1 MYCTSCGN
9 LLKEEDKFC
18 SNCGQKVIQEENSYE
33 EVIFSP
39 PFKVEAE
46 HITTKEPEEKIV
58 SAPKTE
64 VANFSWNL
72 EGFPED
78 KPKKTEDIDFN
89 WRSVIEEKRRNENK
103 DIDRNI
109 GFIKTPTT
117 KPEEFFSKE
126 KEEEIVE
133 MGLPQEEELNQGS
146 LEEELFKEI
155 SNGDI
160 LENTDKI
167 DKFYTFNKKNEEFQ
181 QLLDLEYNKLK
192 GENQETPVEVDFEEP
207 ENKDINIEKLNI
219 DKTIEVSKSLID
231 FELEDKIDADLLAK
245 FKLEEQ
251 EELEAKEPPTF
262 EEAFKQVTEEKVG
275 ELPPISQPTQG
286 IEQQENQTSGE
297 RTPVRGSISE
307 EVTEPEEIGE
317 KDVKWAP
324 QEIEDNG
331 TTEVTPRESEESDR
345 PSETA
350 TASQS
355 EKKLTFD
362 DVFPFSD
369 NDGKD
374 DDDFDKEE
382 PEKKS
387 KASTVII
394 TILIVI
400 LLFVLG
406 IIGIKIFAPESAVSA
421 TIDKA
426 YFSVMSIFTGDESK
440 EGNTGGNTNEPTTT
454 IISNLIET
462 QKHRNTNI
470 GSIVENI
477 DLKFGEKQNQAF
489 PQLEDAYDFSDN
501 MWYTNENDDAISYGE
516 EIVGT
521 VIEYFSKWVDEVNG
535 KDTNILDFVKP
546 DTRLSSEVAE
556 IQSTKDVTY
565 GINKLEIGEVKTGE
579 NGFFVM
585 ATVTKIDSEKNK
597 EVVIKQIIY
606 MEPIEKAMK
615 IAEIKEF

>member
-1 MYCTSCGN
+1 M
-9 LLKEEDKFC
+9 FP
-18 SNCGQKVIQEENSYE
+18 Q
-33 EVIFSP
+33 
-39 PFKVEAE
+39 A
-46 HITTKEPEEKIV
+46 EEK
-58 SAPKTE
+58 
-64 VANFSWNL
+64 
-72 EGFPED
+72 
-78 KPKKTEDIDFN
+78 
-89 WRSVIEEKRRNENK
+89 
-103 DIDRNI
+103 
-109 GFIKTPTT
+109 
-117 KPEEFFSKE
+117 
-126 KEEEIVE
+126 
-133 MGLPQEEELNQGS
+133 NQGS

-160 LENTDKI
+160 LENTEKI

-192 GENQETPVEVDFEEP
+192 GGTPETPEMADLEESEQKETEFEPIKKE
-207 ENKDINIEKLNI
+207 E
-219 DKTIEVSKSLID
+219 TIVAPKSLID

-245 FKLEEQ
+245 FKSEEQ
-251 EELEAKEPPTF
+251 KELESKEPPTF
-262 EEAFKQVTEEKVG
+262 EEAFEQVKEEKVG
-275 ELPPISQPTQG
+275 DLPPISQPTQG
-286 IEQQENQTSGE
+286 TEQQENQARGGE
-297 RTPVRGSISE
+297 TPVGGSISEETRNPDMADRPEEVTGPEDTQKSE
-307 EVTEPEEIGE
+307 EVTEPEELG
-317 KDVKWAP
+317 KTDVKWAP
-324 QEIEDNG
+324 QKIEDNG
-331 TTEVTPRESEESDR
+331 TTEVTPSEPEESDR
-345 PSETA
+345 LSETA
-350 TASQS
+350 TAGQS

-374 DDDFDKEE
+374 DDFDKEK

-387 KASTVII
+387 KALTIII
-394 TILIVI
+394 TILVVI
-400 LLFVLG
+400 LLFILG
-406 IIGIKIFAPESAVSA
+406 IIGVKILAPESGVSA
-421 TIDKA
+421 TIDRA
-426 YFSVMSIFTGDESK
+426 YSSVMSIFTGDDDK
-440 EGNTGGNTNEPTTT
+440 EGKTGGNTTEPTTT

-477 DLKFGEKQNQAF
+477 DLKFGEEQNQAF
-489 PQLEDAYDFSDN
+489 PQLTDAYDFSDN
-501 MWYTNENDDAISYGE
+501 VWYTNENDEVISYGE

-535 KDTNILDFVKP
+535 KDTDILDFVKS
-546 DTRLSSEVAE
+546 DTRLSSEVAK

-606 MEPIEKAMK
+606 MEPIEQAMK

>member
-1 MYCTSCGN
+1 
-9 LLKEEDKFC
+9 
-18 SNCGQKVIQEENSYE
+18 
-33 EVIFSP
+33 
-39 PFKVEAE
+39 
-46 HITTKEPEEKIV
+46 
-58 SAPKTE
+58 
-64 VANFSWNL
+64 
-72 EGFPED
+72 
-78 KPKKTEDIDFN
+78 
-89 WRSVIEEKRRNENK
+89 
-103 DIDRNI
+103 
-109 GFIKTPTT
+109 
-117 KPEEFFSKE
+117 
-126 KEEEIVE
+126 
-133 MGLPQEEELNQGS
+133 EEELNQGS

-317 KDVKWAP
+317 KDVTWAP

-331 TTEVTPRESEESDR
+331 TTEVTPRESEESDQ